1 MKLTLWN
8 IGRSLNTWKGKV
20 LGLAIAYTS
29 GVVINL
35 ITDAESISEFIGVC
49 ASFSKPA
56 ILLMWVFI
64 FLTILTYALAC
75 IITYLNE
82 RQRPSALFRKI
93 MMEHTAA
100 ELNAIGNNELS
111 WGYNKTIHRP
121 KDPMGWLPERFYIAS
136 YQDNNEYQFPL
147 RNEQLPD
154 YTQKQYNLFLGGDF
168 AHKCIAQGNNQPRFA
183 AIQIEPGFNK
193 RENKVAMHLVKTNWL
208 SLQFSWNYLR
218 LLNAHNEPIAN
229 KPNLTQIQTKIGEV
243 FLDTNQSN
251 TFLINSFC
259 LHLILETNDGKA
271 ILARISKS
279 KQNDYPVTWA
289 ATLGEQ
295 LEREDF
301 YNASDNSFYP
311 DFVWRWVKRALRE
324 ELRIDETIGEEGLPE
339 IEEYCDTKSLRILS
353 VDFEGDIYN
362 IALTC
367 VLRLRMDFEQ
377 FAANKSIWIDR
388 EEATEFKTCDLAE
401 IRNILMNYPRNIHE
415 YHPSTYLRLLMF
427 HLYKTGTKELCRL
440 LPSS

>member
-8 IGRSLNTWKGKV
+8 IGRSLNTWKSKV
-20 LGLAIAYTS
+20 LGLTIAYAS

-35 ITDAESISEFIGVC
+35 ITEAERMSQFIGIC
-49 ASFSKPA
+49 TSFSKPA
-56 ILLMWVFI
+56 ILLMWVFVCVTV
-64 FLTILTYALAC
+64 LVYALAR
-75 IITYLNE
+75 IITYLNKV
-82 RQRPSALFRKI
+82 QSPSARFKEI
-93 MMEHTAA
+93 MTEHTAS

-121 KDPMGWLPERFYIAS
+121 KDPMGWLPEMFYVAS

-154 YTQKQYNLFLGGDF
+154 YTCKQYNQFIDSAF
-168 AHKCIAQGNNQPRFA
+168 ARKCIEQGNNQPRFA

-193 RENKVAMHLVKTNWL
+193 RENKVAVHLVRTNWL

-218 LLNAHNEPIAN
+218 LLDAHNEPIVD
-229 KPNLTQIQTKIGEV
+229 KPYLTQIQTMIGDV
-243 FLDTNQSN
+243 FLDVNQSN

-295 LEREDF
+295 IEREDF
-301 YNASDNSFYP
+301 YNTSDNSFYP
-311 DFVWRWVKRALRE
+311 DFVWRWVKRALHE

-339 IEEYCDTKSLRILS
+339 IEEYFDTKSLRVLS

-377 FAANKSIWIDR
+377 FIANKSIWMDR
-388 EEATEFKTCDLAE
+388 EEATEFRTCNLAE
-401 IRNILMNYPRNIHE
+401 IHDILLNYPGNIHE

-427 HLYKTGTKELCRL
+427 HLYKTGTKELCRAL
-440 LPSS
+440 TA